1 MDILYQLPFPEDLCS
16 KIFLYACKS
25 PHTGLGVGMFENK
38 LQIMDLDIPDNDID
52 ITSFDANKQ
61 DYFTYNTIHIDIFTC
76 FPNLNTIDL
85 GGGKVRVSG
94 DIGDLVSLKKLSV
107 IDFYNKNVYGSIENF
122 KSFPTL
128 SKVCLSKTEV
138 SGDIIHLKFLHNLSQ
153 LAMRNTGIT
162 GDIIHLKSLHNL
174 FVIVLSGTRVYG
186 NISHLKSLH
195 NLSIIDIGDTM
206 LTGNIED
213 IKSIHNLTMIDIY
226 NTDIFADEEAFHEY
240 RKSAGLPDCDIY
252 F

>member
-38 LQIMDLDIPDNDID
+38 LQIMDLDIPDKDKDI
-52 ITSFDANKQ
+52 ISFDADKQ
-61 DYFTYNTIHIDIFTC
+61 DYYTYNTIHIDIFTC

-85 GGGKVRVSG
+85 GGGKVGVSG
-94 DIGDLVSLKKLSV
+94 DIGDLVSLKNLSV
-107 IDFYNKNVYGSIENF
+107 IDLYNKEVYGSIENF

-195 NLSIIDIGDTM
+195 NISHLDIGDTM
-206 LTGNIED
+206 ITGNIED
-213 IKSIHNLTMIDIY
+213 LKFLRNLTFIGID
-226 NTDIFADEEAFHEY
+226 NTVISGDEEAFHEY

-252 F
+252 H

>member
-1 MDILYQLPFPEDLCS
+1 MDIIYQLPFPQEVCS
-16 KIFLYACKS
+16 KIFMYACKS

-38 LQIMDLDIPDNDID
+38 LQIMDLDIPDKDKDI
-52 ITSFDANKQ
+52 ISFDADKQ
-61 DYFTYNTIHIDIFTC
+61 DYYTYNTIHIDIFTC

-107 IDFYNKNVYGSIENF
+107 IDLYNKNVYGSIENF

-138 SGDIIHLKFLHNLSQ
+138 SGDITHLKFLHNLSQ

-186 NISHLKSLH
+186 DISHLKSLH
-195 NLSIIDIGDTM
+195 NLSIIDIENTM
-206 LTGNIED
+206 LTGNIEHLKSLHILTLVD
-213 IKSIHNLTMIDIY
+213 IE
-226 NTDIFADEEAFHEY
+226 NTNISGDEEAFHEY
-240 RKSAGLPDCDIY
+240 RKSAGLPDCSVYI
-252 F
+252 

>member
-1 MDILYQLPFPEDLCS
+1 MDILYKLPLPEEICS
-16 KIFLYACKS
+16 KIFIYACKS
-25 PHTGLGVGMFENK
+25 PHSGLGVGMFENK

-85 GGGKVRVSG
+85 GGGKVCVSG

-128 SKVCLSKTEV
+128 SHVCLSKTEI
-138 SGDIIHLKFLHNLSQ
+138 SGDITHLKFLHNLSQ

-162 GDIIHLKSLHNL
+162 GDIVHLKSLHNL
-174 FVIVLSGTRVYG
+174 FVIVLAGTGVYG
-186 NISHLKSLH
+186 DISHFKSLH
-195 NLSIIDIGDTM
+195 NLTIIDIGDTM
-206 LTGNIED
+206 ITGNIED
-213 IKSIHNLTMIDIY
+213 LKILSNLTHIDIE
-226 NTDIFADEEAFHEY
+226 NTTIWGDKREFHVY
-240 RKSAGLPDCDIY
+240 RDTKGLPYCTIY
-252 F
+252 D